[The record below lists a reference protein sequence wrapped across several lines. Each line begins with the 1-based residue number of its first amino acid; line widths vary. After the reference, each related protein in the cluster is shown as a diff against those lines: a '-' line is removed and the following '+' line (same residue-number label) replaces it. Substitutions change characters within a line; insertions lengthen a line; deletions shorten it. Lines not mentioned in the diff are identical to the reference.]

1 VSHEARLMCRLTL
14 ILVSTL
20 VYGDLT
26 VVRIVTGRIGA
37 PAPKNLSPEQIAFYR
52 AGHAHASVLTILSL
66 QVAIEYAAVPNRLIW
81 PFRIGDRRRQANT

>member
-20 VYGDLT
+20 VHGDLT

-52 AGHAHASVLTILSL
+52 AGHAILSLFL